1 MEKSRPNSPSRHAS
15 VSFKGQKPK
24 KKKVKFL
31 YVRLYSTLIRQSTS
45 YVKIDDDDEDEV
57 ESEFA
62 SVKEDRVIEFREPMM
77 HAVMIILLRNKAR
90 LLSQAFQR
98 WYVAVDVVHDYQ
110 EDLKK
115 ILSRPMQADEL
126 RTELEIEVMI
136 KWSLQYRDKDPT
148 SIAKVL
154 GYCKSRTC
162 ITSCLQH
169 LRLENILPG
178 DPIVFQGSISRPED
192 GHFTIIAG
200 ECESVRFSEG
210 SVPLLSLTACMASRD
225 WEQCARILNKG
236 DVMARFP
243 CNSGFNELSS
253 LTNTKQTST
262 IRATLKSSGCQ
273 LLVLPKRQLV
283 ELAEARDDDSESI
296 LSKVLDFF
304 RSSGLANNASMEE
317 LRTAG
322 MYSISLIPPITVKP
336 LTIPNQTLK
345 TLSNSHSHIS
355 IFAYLYSSTYE
366 E

>member
-1 MEKSRPNSPSRHAS
+1 M
-15 VSFKGQKPK
+15 
-24 KKKVKFL
+24 KFL
-31 YVRLYSTLIRQSTS
+31 YVRLYSKLIRQSTS
-45 YVKIDDDDEDEV
+45 SVKTDDDEDDEV

-98 WYVAVDVVHDYQ
+98 WYAAVDVVHDYQ

-154 GYCKSRTC
+154 GYCKSRSC

-243 CNSGFNELSS
+243 CYSGFNELSS

-262 IRATLKSSGCQ
+262 IRATGGPKSTGCQ
-273 LLVLPKRQLV
+273 LVVLPKRQLI
-283 ELAEARDDDSESI
+283 ELSEARDDDSESV

-304 RSSGLANNASMEE
+304 RSSGLANNSSMEE
-317 LRTAG
+317 LRKAG
-322 MYSISLIPPITVKP
+322 SIHQKMSK
-336 LTIPNQTLK
+336 
-345 TLSNSHSHIS
+345 
-355 IFAYLYSSTYE
+355 
-366 E
+366 

>member
-1 MEKSRPNSPSRHAS
+1 MESQRTKSRPTIGSRQTS
-15 VSFKGQKPK
+15 VSFKGQKQK
-24 KKKVKFL
+24 RKKVKFL
-31 YVRLYSTLIRQSTS
+31 YVRLYSKLIRQSTS
-45 YVKIDDDDEDEV
+45 SVKTDDDEDDEV

-98 WYVAVDVVHDYQ
+98 WYAAVDVVHDYQ

-154 GYCKSRTC
+154 GYCKSRSC

-243 CNSGFNELSS
+243 CYSGFNELSS

-262 IRATLKSSGCQ
+262 IRATGGPKSTGCQ
-273 LLVLPKRQLV
+273 LVVLPKRQLI
-283 ELAEARDDDSESI
+283 ELSEARDDDSESV

-304 RSSGLANNASMEE
+304 RSSGLANNSSMEE
-317 LRTAG
+317 LRKAG
-322 MYSISLIPPITVKP
+322 SIHQKMSK
-336 LTIPNQTLK
+336 
-345 TLSNSHSHIS
+345 
-355 IFAYLYSSTYE
+355 
-366 E
+366 